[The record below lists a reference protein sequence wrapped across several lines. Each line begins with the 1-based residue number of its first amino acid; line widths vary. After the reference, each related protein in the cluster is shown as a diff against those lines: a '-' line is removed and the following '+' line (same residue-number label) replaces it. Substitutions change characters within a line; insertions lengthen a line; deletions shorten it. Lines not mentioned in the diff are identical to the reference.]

1 MNIYAHK
8 KQTRKESVCKFY
20 CIKISKYGFSHLSIL
35 LVELPYFPLP
45 VRYHQSRRIVNHK
58 FCLTYNHSCAIL
70 DITDVRRSVLQS
82 HFPLRR
88 KKKKF
93 QAVKE
98 F

>member
-45 VRYHQSRRIVNHK
+45 I
-58 FCLTYNHSCAIL
+58 
-70 DITDVRRSVLQS
+70 
-82 HFPLRR
+82 
-88 KKKKF
+88 
-93 QAVKE
+93 
-98 F
+98 